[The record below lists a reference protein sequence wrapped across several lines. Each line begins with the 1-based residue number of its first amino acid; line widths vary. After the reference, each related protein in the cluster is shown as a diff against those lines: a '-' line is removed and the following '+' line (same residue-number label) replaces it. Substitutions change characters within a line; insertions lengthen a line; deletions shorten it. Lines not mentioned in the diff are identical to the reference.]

1 MVHRTV
7 PRFVLV
13 SLCLCVLANF
23 SWAQHGAGSHA
34 GGGGFSAHAGGG
46 FSSHASAGPSFGG
59 QSGFHPAPS
68 RVPGSFYGSPFSHR
82 GPFAPYP
89 FRGPGHLVRPNTGFQ
104 HFRSYSRPAAGPRV
118 AQGRVP
124 RSAYLG
130 ARNPHYASPVRSH
143 GPTAGPWRSFAG
155 GPSSNRGAGRRTPL
169 SPINHGP
176 MHLPGRPPV
185 LPPNGVFFNPIFVNA
200 FFFPHPF
207 FFTPFFFPTFTWW
220 WYPPLTFSDFGCPYE
235 DYYHQQQP
243 YYYQPEEGPSEQPST
258 GEAEQRSEA
267 PKRRQT
273 FLPSRLRNRPLLSHL
288 RSHCLT
294 SLNGVKPATPGRTT
308 SPW

>member
-1 MVHRTV
+1 M
-7 PRFVLV
+7 
-13 SLCLCVLANF
+13 
-23 SWAQHGAGSHA
+23 
-34 GGGGFSAHAGGG
+34 
-46 FSSHASAGPSFGG
+46 
-59 QSGFHPAPS
+59 
-68 RVPGSFYGSPFSHR
+68 
-82 GPFAPYP
+82 
-89 FRGPGHLVRPNTGFQ
+89 
-104 HFRSYSRPAAGPRV
+104 
-118 AQGRVP
+118 
-124 RSAYLG
+124 
-130 ARNPHYASPVRSH
+130 
-143 GPTAGPWRSFAG
+143 
-155 GPSSNRGAGRRTPL
+155 
-169 SPINHGP
+169 
-176 MHLPGRPPV
+176 

>member
-1 MVHRTV
+1 MTRAHGSVRVAVEASVRRIGDVHDPTKASMAHRTV

-34 GGGGFSAHAGGG
+34 GGGGFSSHAGGG

-118 AQGRVP
+118 GQGPVP
-124 RSAYLG
+124 RS
-130 ARNPHYASPVRSH
+130 VR
-143 GPTAGPWRSFAG
+143 AGVKEHQFRRFG
-155 GPSSNRGAGRRTPL
+155 GQQEL
-169 SPINHGP
+169 
-176 MHLPGRPPV
+176 
-185 LPPNGVFFNPIFVNA
+185 
-200 FFFPHPF
+200 FFF
-207 FFTPFFFPTFTWW
+207 
-220 WYPPLTFSDFGCPYE
+220 
-235 DYYHQQQP
+235 
-243 YYYQPEEGPSEQPST
+243 EG
-258 GEAEQRSEA
+258 
-267 PKRRQT
+267 
-273 FLPSRLRNRPLLSHL
+273 
-288 RSHCLT
+288 
-294 SLNGVKPATPGRTT
+294 
-308 SPW
+308 